1 MNKLSLCI
9 LSSLNARILFKNHIA
24 YTDNNT
30 KCPHLKIIFCV
41 AGDDN
46 SVKENTSPATTT
58 STMTSVVDNNNYY
71 NDDGAAD
78 TNVSPVLLPVPH
90 HERCRRLPTHKCN
103 ERFNVFFICDAIFTF
118 VTFFLKLKKNT
129 Y

>member
-1 MNKLSLCI
+1 MSASEN
-9 LSSLNARILFKNHIA
+9 
-24 YTDNNT
+24 
-30 KCPHLKIIFCV
+30 IFCV

-58 STMTSVVDNNNYY
+58 STTTSAVDNNNNNYY

-78 TNVSPVLLPVPH
+78 TNVSAILLPVPH
-90 HERCRRLPTHKCN
+90 YERCRRLPTHRCN
-103 ERFNVFFICDAIFTF
+103 ERFNVFFISDAMFTF
-118 VTFFLKLKKNT
+118 VTFFKIKNT